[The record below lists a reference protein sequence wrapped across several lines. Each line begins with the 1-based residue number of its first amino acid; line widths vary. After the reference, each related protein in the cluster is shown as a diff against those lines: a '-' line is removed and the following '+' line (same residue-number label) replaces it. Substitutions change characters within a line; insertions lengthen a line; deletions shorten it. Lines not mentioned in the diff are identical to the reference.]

1 MGTLWWPPPLALQP
15 SEKKNP
21 KNFKMF
27 FVSICFFFFK
37 LWQNM
42 HKIKF
47 YRFNRFYVYNSE
59 ALSPF
64 AFSLGNNW
72 DLESFRNALLVRIP
86 TPQMS

>member
-1 MGTLWWPPPLALQP
+1 
-15 SEKKNP
+15 
-21 KNFKMF
+21 
-27 FVSICFFFFK
+27 
-37 LWQNM
+37 M

>member
-1 MGTLWWPPPLALQP
+1 
-15 SEKKNP
+15 
-21 KNFKMF
+21 
-27 FVSICFFFFK
+27 
-37 LWQNM
+37 M

-47 YRFNRFYVYNSE
+47 YHFNRFYVYNSE